1 MEGILD
7 PELKRSLERLL
18 QDRLTEP
25 AQERLVLRLRLDD
38 AQVPLRGLASY
49 LAFIDRAYGRL
60 YPGGL
65 ASYAQ
70 RRREHVRLAQVRAGS
85 LEAVLEQLLT
95 NLDGATY
102 LLVLYLL
109 LKHLPALVQA
119 LAEAYH
125 DVQAG
130 RLARAQEEEIR
141 ARLRSEL
148 TAAGLTEEDRTRL
161 ARLLLELA
169 EKEQRHLPSAA
180 AFGEA
185 HVREIELEAS

>member
-1 MEGILD
+1 MEGSLD
-7 PELKRSLERLL
+7 PVLKRSLARLL
-18 QDRLTEP
+18 QDQVAGP
-25 AQERLVLRLRLDD
+25 GQERLVLRLRLDD

-60 YPGGL
+60 HPGGL

-70 RRREHVRLAQVRAGS
+70 RRGEHVRLAQVRAGS

-102 LLVLYLL
+102 LVVLYLL

-130 RLARAQEEEIR
+130 RLARAQEEAIR
-141 ARLRSEL
+141 ARLRAEPAVADLSE
-148 TAAGLTEEDRTRL
+148 EERRRL

-169 EKEQRHLPSAA
+169 EKERRHLPSAA

-185 HVREIELEAS
+185 HLRALELEAG